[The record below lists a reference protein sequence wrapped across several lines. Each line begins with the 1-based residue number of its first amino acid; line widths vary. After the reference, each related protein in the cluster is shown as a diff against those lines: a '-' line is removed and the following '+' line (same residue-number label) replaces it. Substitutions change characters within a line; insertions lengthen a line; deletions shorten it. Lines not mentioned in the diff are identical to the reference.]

1 MVDKIE
7 KSGIASDRLSA
18 GRVHRTAEDLQRTIE
33 NLSVDG
39 IMDGVAGEAV
49 GSGYRGNATH
59 AAHRQAGSAS
69 KREEE
74 RRKFT
79 RAMVRAMKELDRLNA
94 EIDGLNG
101 KIDGIL
107 AKHLTEDE
115 QKYLN
120 SIKDER
126 EKHREQMRLMR
137 EKLERGEISEA
148 EFDQFNRFWE
158 KLRDKLD
165 ARDEAKQKLRD
176 AEPEA
181 YEQIVREIDI
191 QDAEAAAHEV
201 GGKKAVQFEIVAE
214 SVDDAGSVET
224 TNDKDMFGGFAADGA
239 ETSLP
244 GQNSMANVL
253 TGNPLTSV
261 ASAAMPDN
269 PLLAK
274 APALKPEFTAK
285 AGQVEPVQ
293 PEAKSEIEIDSQRD
307 PTSSPTGFG

>member
-1 MVDKIE
+1 MSGDR
-7 KSGIASDRLSA
+7 KSSDGSLT
-18 GRVHRTAEDLQRTIE
+18 GRVHRTAQDLQRTIE

-39 IMDGVAGEAV
+39 IMDGVEDEAV

-79 RAMVRAMKELDRLNA
+79 RAMVRAMKELDHLNA

-107 AKHLTEDE
+107 ANHLTEDE
-115 QKYLN
+115 QKYLDG
-120 SIKDER
+120 IKDER

-137 EKLERGEISEA
+137 EKLERGEISQA
-148 EFDQFNRFWE
+148 EFDLFQKVWE
-158 KLRDKLD
+158 DLGERMK
-165 ARDEAKQKLRD
+165 ARAEIEQQIRD
-176 AEPEA
+176 ADPA
-181 YEQIVREIDI
+181 AFDQIVRESDAR
-191 QDAEAAAHEV
+191 DAEAAAHNV
-201 GGKKAVQFEIVAE
+201 GGEKADQFESSLETAV
-214 SVDDAGSVET
+214 DAGNVDHQNT
-224 TNDKDMFGGFAADGA
+224 AAEESFLNTG
-239 ETSLP
+239 P
-244 GQNSMANVL
+244 GNLANAL

-274 APALKPEFTAK
+274 APALKPEFTAR

-293 PEAKSEIEIDSQRD
+293 PEAKSEIEIDSQRE
-307 PTSSPTGFG
+307 PTNSPTAFG